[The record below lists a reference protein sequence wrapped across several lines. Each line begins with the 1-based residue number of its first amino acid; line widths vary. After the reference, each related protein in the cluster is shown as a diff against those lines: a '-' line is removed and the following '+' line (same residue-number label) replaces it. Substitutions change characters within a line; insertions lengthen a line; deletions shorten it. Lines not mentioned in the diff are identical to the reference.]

1 MKKRPLIAMLC
12 VCTLCGCAT
21 ESDENKAFI
30 TESEVESLIEG
41 YITYEKYTVYSSSS
55 IGVEA
60 YDTVTEETANDSVII
75 EEEAVVVPEST
86 VTDGYLK
93 VTNEKYDTWEEWTAF
108 GKGIFCDEL
117 YDRLTE
123 SNTSFINIDGYTYC
137 LPGDMGWYVSSEYT
151 YDITE
156 STEEKAVIEVRRTE
170 LMPGEDDTVHID
182 TFVMYPTEN
191 GWRIGE
197 HIK

>member
-1 MKKRPLIAMLC
+1 MKKRLIIAMLC
-12 VCTLCGCAT
+12 VCALCGCAT
-21 ESDENKAFI
+21 ESDENKTFI
-30 TESEVESLIEG
+30 TESEVESLIDG

-55 IGVEA
+55 IGVESL
-60 YDTVTEETANDSVII
+60 DTVTEENADDSVTA
-75 EEEAVVVPEST
+75 EEEEVIVSEST

-108 GKGIFCDEL
+108 GESIFSKEL
-117 YDRLTE
+117 FASLTE
-123 SNTSFINIDGYTYC
+123 NNTLFINVDGYTYC

-156 STEEKAVIEVRRTE
+156 STEEKAVVEVRRTE
-170 LMPGEDDTVHID
+170 LVPGEDDTVHID

-197 HIK
+197 HIT